1 MGYLKKKI
9 NPKSIANLDPHNR
22 LLGVVPKKRINI
34 VIDEEHYMLLK
45 QTGNISDSI
54 GKLVEND
61 LINKNTDEVKNALRE
76 ILDKVD
82 NKDKGFRVN
91 ACGGLLK
98 ALRKIEAKYL
108 RE

>member
-1 MGYLKKKI
+1 MGYLKKKL

-22 LLGVVPKKRINI
+22 LLGIVPKKRINI
-34 VIDEEHYMLLK
+34 VIDEEHYALLK
-45 QTGNISDSI
+45 ETGNISESI

-61 LINKNTDEVKNALRE
+61 LMNKNTDKLKDLLRE

-82 NKDKGFRVN
+82 NKDKGFKVN

-98 ALRKIEAKYL
+98 ALREIEARYL
-108 RE
+108 KE

>member
-1 MGYLKKKI
+1 MGYLKKKL

-34 VIDEEHYMLLK
+34 VIDEEHYALLK
-45 QTGNISDSI
+45 QTGNISESI

-61 LINKNTDEVKNALRE
+61 LINKNTDELKNVLRE
-76 ILDKVD
+76 ILDKVN
-82 NKDKGFRVN
+82 NKDKGFKVN

-98 ALRKIEAKYL
+98 ALREIEDKYL

>member
-1 MGYLKKKI
+1 MGYLKKKL

-34 VIDEEHYMLLK
+34 VIDEEHYALLK
-45 QTGNISDSI
+45 QTGNISESI
-54 GKLVEND
+54 GKLVEDD
-61 LINKNTDEVKNALRE
+61 LMKKSTDELKNDLRE

-82 NKDKGFRVN
+82 SKDKGFRVN

-98 ALRKIEAKYL
+98 ALREIEVKYL
-108 RE
+108 KE

>member
-1 MGYLKKKI
+1 MGYLKKKL

-34 VIDEEHYMLLK
+34 VIDEEHYALLK
-45 QTGNISDSI
+45 QTGNISESI
-54 GKLVEND
+54 GKLVEDD
-61 LINKNTDEVKNALRE
+61 LMKKSTDELKDVLKE

-82 NKDKGFRVN
+82 SKDKGFRVN

-98 ALRKIEAKYL
+98 ALREIEEKYL

>member
-34 VIDEEHYMLLK
+34 VIDEEHYALLK
-45 QTGNISDSI
+45 QTGNISKSI
-54 GKLVEND
+54 AKLVEND
-61 LINKNTDEVKNALRE
+61 LMKKSTDELKYSLRE
-76 ILDKVD
+76 ILDKVN
-82 NKDKGFRVN
+82 NKDKGFKVN

-98 ALRKIEAKYL
+98 ALREIEAKYL

>member
-1 MGYLKKKI
+1 MGYLKKKL

-22 LLGVVPKKRINI
+22 LLSVVPKKRINI
-34 VIDEEHYMLLK
+34 VIDEEHYALLK
-45 QTGNISDSI
+45 QTGNISESI

-61 LINKNTDEVKNALRE
+61 LINKSTDDLKHALRE
-76 ILDKVD
+76 ILDKVN
-82 NKDKGFRVN
+82 NKDKGFKVN

-98 ALRKIEAKYL
+98 ALREIEEIYL